1 MGWKRLV
8 GAQVGIFKSEMSVR
22 LPPGNV
28 TFEVGLKSVRSG
40 LKIDVWT
47 ASAVSLYSSDT
58 E

>member
-8 GAQVGIFKSEMSVR
+8 GTQVGIFKSEMSVR
-22 LPPGNV
+22 LPPGDV

-47 ASAVSLYSSDT
+47 ASAVS
-58 E
+58 